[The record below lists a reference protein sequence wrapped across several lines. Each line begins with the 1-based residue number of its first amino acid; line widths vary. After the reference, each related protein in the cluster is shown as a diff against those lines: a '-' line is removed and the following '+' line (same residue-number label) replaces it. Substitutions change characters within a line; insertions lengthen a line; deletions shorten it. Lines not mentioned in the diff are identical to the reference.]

1 MKKFSYVFLAITIS
15 LILFSCS
22 NASQTE
28 LELELPRTAK
38 STKALESSFTPTV
51 STRTPYPT
59 LTLYPTSTITT
70 TPTPV
75 TPVQIPVSTFE
86 ADKAIT
92 QTPLPPAQCPPST
105 KDISIPDLDTLNQN
119 QDFFEETILEILN
132 KGGIREVVTKLSK
145 EQAYADINHEDL
157 THDYVPELIISNR
170 FNIPGYLSVFGCDD
184 GEYKKLLT
192 VDAVYDYT
200 PRVLKIQDL
209 NLNGMPD
216 MVLVETVCHYCL
228 GVRILEWN
236 GQEFQSLIREW
247 YIDPS
252 RNEISSSDMGGLDG
266 IAEAKVMDTDQN
278 GTYEVVVQGGVPS
291 ALGDV
296 YLNGPYRSRTIIYMW
311 DGLYYSIS
319 SRKYSHPEYRFQA
332 IQDGDAAAI
341 HGNYEEALTFYQDV
355 IFSDQLKGWSADERE
370 NLRAQANVMYTGS
383 PTPTPLPPHNE
394 DYFPLSA
401 YARFRIVV
409 LHALNGYQ
417 NDAQVVY
424 DTLQEK
430 FPDGTA
436 GHPYAEMAK
445 AFWDEF
451 LVSENIE
458 LSCHQAVE
466 YADSHP
472 DILLPLNGPEFSF
485 WSKTY
490 YPFDVCPF
498 KNK

>member
-1 MKKFSYVFLAITIS
+1 MKKLACVFLTITMS
-15 LILFSCS
+15 FILLGCS
-22 NASQTE
+22 NIGQSE
-28 LELELPRTAK
+28 LKPSITV
-38 STKALESSFTPTV
+38 TPTIVFESSSTPTV
-51 STRTPYPT
+51 LTRTPRPT
-59 LTLYPTSTITT
+59 ITLYPTSTTT
-70 TPTPV
+70 LTPTL
-75 TPVQIPVSTFE
+75 VQIPKSTFE

-92 QTPLPPAQCPPST
+92 QTPLPPAQCPPDT
-105 KDISIPDLDTLNQN
+105 KGISLPDLDTLNQS
-119 QDFFEETILEILN
+119 QGFFEETILEILN
-132 KGGIREVVTKLSK
+132 QGGIREIVTKLS
-145 EQAYADINHEDL
+145 EERAYADVTREDL
-157 THDYVPELIISNR
+157 THDNSPELIISNR
-170 FNIPGYLSVFGCDD
+170 FNRPGYLSVFGCEN
-184 GEYKKLLT
+184 GQYKKLLT
-192 VDAVYDYT
+192 VNAVYDYT
-200 PRVLKIQDL
+200 PRALKIQDL

-216 MVLVETVCHYCL
+216 MVLVETVCSYCL
-228 GVRILEWN
+228 GVRILEWD

-266 IAEAKVMDTDQN
+266 IAEAKVLDTDQN
-278 GTYEVVVQGGVPS
+278 GTYEVVVQGGIPN

-296 YLNGPYRSRTIIYMW
+296 YLNGPYHSRTIIYMW

-319 SRKYSHPEYRFQA
+319 SRRYSPPEYRFQA
-332 IQDGDAAAI
+332 IQDGDDAAI
-341 HGNYEEALTFYQDV
+341 QGNYEEALAFYQDV

-394 DYFPLSA
+394 DYIPLAA
-401 YARFRIVV
+401 YARYRIML
-409 LHALNGYQ
+409 LHVLNGYQ

-430 FPDGTA
+430 FSDGTA
-436 GHPYAEMAK
+436 GYPYAEMAT

-451 LVSENIE
+451 LSSNDIE
-458 LSCHQAVE
+458 LSCRQAIE
-466 YADSHP
+466 YADTHP
-472 DILLPLNGPEFSF
+472 EMLLPLNGPEFSF